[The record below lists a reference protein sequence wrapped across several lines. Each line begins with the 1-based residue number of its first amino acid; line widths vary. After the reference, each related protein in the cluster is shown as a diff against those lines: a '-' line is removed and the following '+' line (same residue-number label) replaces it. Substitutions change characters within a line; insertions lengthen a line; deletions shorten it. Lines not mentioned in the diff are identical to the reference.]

1 LVILVSLIFLIPN
14 IIADKPNLDEIIYV
28 DAGGP
33 YIGYANNTIQFNG
46 DATGGSIPYLWY
58 WKFGDGKTSAYQN
71 PTNMYKKP
79 GNYVAILT
87 VTDSSEL
94 YNSANDTAQV
104 IVYNEDFALPIV
116 KITKPKNAI
125 YILNE
130 EIEKFFTPIIFGIID
145 IEVNAYD
152 NGSGIS
158 SVNFYTGQYYQ
169 LLKYSDDKQPYIW
182 RWDET
187 QFGWRTIKIV
197 VYDKAD
203 NKSEVEIVVW
213 KFF

>member
-1 LVILVSLIFLIPN
+1 L
-14 IIADKPNLDEIIYV
+14 
-28 DAGGP
+28 
-33 YIGYANNTIQFNG
+33 
-46 DATGGSIPYLWY
+46 
-58 WKFGDGKTSAYQN
+58 
-71 PTNMYKKP
+71 YKKP

-104 IVYNEDFALPIV
+104 IVYNEDFTSPIV
-116 KITKPKNAI
+116 KISKPKNAI
-125 YILNE
+125 YILNDE
-130 EIEKFFTPIIFGIID
+130 KEKFFTPLIFGRID
-145 IEVNAYD
+145 IEVNASD
-152 NGSGIS
+152 TGSGIS

-169 LLKYSDDKQPYIW
+169 LLKYSDDKQPFIW

-197 VYDKAD
+197 VYDNAD
-203 NKSEVEIVVW
+203 NNSEEEIVVW